1 MSPRGQAAPGPA
13 RPHDPLER
21 RSGDWGLLLWEGAVT
36 VSVLCVAVAAPL
48 DVAFGS
54 RSEPEAV
61 IPSSFYWMIPCDAVA
76 LADIARSL
84 LGGSWRP
91 RAYMRYRARYLL
103 PDILGLM
110 IADVVDWQCG
120 GSGAAVGA
128 VVALKASRLARVV
141 FRASRLGR
149 TAERARQALPNGVV
163 QHEQRLNWGWA
174 FPAVAF
180 VSFAFLAHWVAC
192 VWIAVLRLEAQPGG
206 GWLGE
211 MGVDFPSYADDSGR
225 FGVPQ
230 AERLKAYSLSLRWAT
245 STLLLGPD
253 SVTPTSSIE
262 AIICAAVLL
271 TGLAILVALAQLLSR
286 SASVG
291 SESDR
296 RPLHPLGEFPH
307 PGTKLPLH
315 IMTFYDALNFQ
326 GESRKGV
333 EQVLLHQ
340 LRDSAVPSSGI
351 GVHLKLLSPGLRAEV
366 LNQSA
371 HLWFHEIASSLDLA
385 KAEASVALEERL
397 TSFSGWSS
405 RICDGHACAMSLL
418 LSMRREV
425 LPHGEQMFRPGFIAE
440 KFYIVLEGSVRLRGH
455 NGSAVMARG
464 TIGDEALAPERRV
477 RLYGA
482 QAEGVCECL
491 VLDRADLEAIMGC
504 YPAVE
509 RRWRRPA
516 IWQRFRREIIYHADA
531 YRMVSA
537 KNRGDSK
544 EEARLKA
551 RNLFGARRERV
562 EFYMAKLKWHGIG
575 VSETERAVE
584 IGRIVSVQRVWRGN
598 RARRMLAEDTDLA
611 KKRKRRQEKDVI
623 GHIQGSL
630 QALQEGQASEHRLL
644 KIQESVDDM
653 ARMIKDSDLDQ
664 ILNFEVR
671 LQKISMDQEDTLDYM
686 RALAE
691 AAVPDGTES
700 P

>member
-1 MSPRGQAAPGPA
+1 
-13 RPHDPLER
+13 
-21 RSGDWGLLLWEGAVT
+21 
-36 VSVLCVAVAAPL
+36 
-48 DVAFGS
+48 
-54 RSEPEAV
+54 
-61 IPSSFYWMIPCDAVA
+61 
-76 LADIARSL
+76 
-84 LGGSWRP
+84 
-91 RAYMRYRARYLL
+91 
-103 PDILGLM
+103 
-110 IADVVDWQCG
+110 
-120 GSGAAVGA
+120 
-128 VVALKASRLARVV
+128 
-141 FRASRLGR
+141 
-149 TAERARQALPNGVV
+149 
-163 QHEQRLNWGWA
+163 
-174 FPAVAF
+174 
-180 VSFAFLAHWVAC
+180 
-192 VWIAVLRLEAQPGG
+192 
-206 GWLGE
+206 
-211 MGVDFPSYADDSGR
+211 MGVDYPSYADDSDR

-262 AIICAAVLL
+262 AIICATVLL
-271 TGLAILVALAQLLSR
+271 TGLATLVALVQLLSR

-291 SESDR
+291 SESER
-296 RPLHPLGEFPH
+296 WPLHPLREFPH

-315 IMTFYDALNFQ
+315 IITFYDALNFQ

-351 GVHLKLLSPGLRAEV
+351 GAHLKLLSPGLRAEV
-366 LNQSA
+366 LKQSA
-371 HLWFHEIASSLDLA
+371 HLWFREIAPSLDLA
-385 KAEASVALEERL
+385 KDEASVALEGRL
-397 TSFSGWSS
+397 TCFSGWSS
-405 RICDGHACAMSLL
+405 RICDGHACAMALL

-425 LPHGEQMFRPGFIAE
+425 LPDGEQMFRSGFIAE
-440 KFYIVLEGSVRLRGH
+440 KFYIVLEGNVRLRGQK
-455 NGSAVMARG
+455 GSAVMARG
-464 TIGDEALAPERRV
+464 TVGDEALAPERRV

-482 QAEGVCECL
+482 QAEGVCVCL
-491 VLDRADLEAIMGC
+491 VLDRADLEAVMG
-504 YPAVE
+504 YHPAVE

-516 IWQRFRREIIYHADA
+516 IWQRFRREIIYHHDA
-531 YRMVSA
+531 YRMVAA

-575 VSETERAVE
+575 VSGTERAVE
-584 IGRIVSVQRVWRGN
+584 IGRIVSLQRFWRGN
-598 RARRMLAEDTDLA
+598 RARRVLAEDTNLA
-611 KKRKRRQEKDVI
+611 KKRKRCQEKFVI

-664 ILNFEVR
+664 ILNLEVR